1 MTRKEPYFIN
11 ANGAL
16 YQGYCEESMP
26 ALQEGSVDLCVTDPP
41 YGYSFMGKK
50 WDIDVPSVKI
60 WQELLRVLKPGAFA
74 FIMSAPRQDVFSK
87 MINNI
92 AAAGFQ
98 ISYTPIFWAYN
109 SGFPKARDVSKEI
122 DKKLG
127 YERKPIEI
135 PGKQKSALCWG
146 KHYTDGRQEVEFT
159 EPVSEEAKRFSGA
172 YVSFVPRPAV
182 EVIIVAMKPI
192 VKDTYLAQTLDNGK
206 GVTWMGDCHISTEEG
221 TRFMSNLIA
230 SDEIL
235 GEEGISYD
243 LDAWD
248 RMNVDKLP
256 IDLQATFPFLFVPKP
271 VKSEK
276 EVGCELM
283 EEGKWKENSKAD
295 SPIDRAGKARKN
307 IHPTVKP
314 LKLFSYLIT
323 LGSRKGDTII
333 DPFLGSG
340 TAAIAA
346 ELMERKWIGCELMED
361 YAKTSV
367 ARISAPRKQV
377 KALGIIDDIQELK
390 NSESQMRLSA
400 FV

>member
-1 MTRKEPYFIN
+1 MTRKYFEN
-11 ANGAL
+11 ANGGVI
-16 YQGYCEESMP
+16 YQGYCEDTMPILEPESI
-26 ALQEGSVDLCVTDPP
+26 DLCVTDPP

-50 WDIDVPSVKI
+50 WDIDVPSVRI

-74 FIMSAPRQDVFSK
+74 FIMSAPRQDVFTK
-87 MINNI
+87 MISNI
-92 AAAGFQ
+92 EAAGFH
-98 ISYTPIFWAYN
+98 ISYTPIFWAYH
-109 SGFPKARDVSKEI
+109 SGFPKAMDVSKAI

-146 KHYTDGRQEVEFT
+146 KHYDSRQEVEFT
-159 EPVSEEAKRFSGA
+159 APVSEEAKRFSGA
-172 YVSFVPRPAV
+172 YVGFVPRPAL

-192 VKDTYLAQTLDNGK
+192 VKDTYLAQALDNGK
-206 GVTWMGDCHISTEEG
+206 GISWLGDCHIPTEEG
-221 TRFMSNLIA
+221 TRFTSNLIV

-235 GEEGISYD
+235 GEEGIPYD
-243 LDAWD
+243 LDAWA
-248 RMNVDKLP
+248 RMNIEKLP

-271 VKSEK
+271 VRSEK
-276 EVGCELM
+276 EVGCDDLED
-283 EEGKWKENSKAD
+283 GKWKENSKAD

-346 ELMERKWIGCELMED
+346 ELMGRRWVGCELMEE
-361 YAKTSV
+361 YAKTAV

-377 KALGIIDDIQELK
+377 KALGIIEDIQELK